1 MPILFVCILI
11 EILKQPSLSSANSIA
26 SLAAIR
32 SAAY

>member
-11 EILKQPSLSSANSIA
+11 EILKQSSLSSANSIA